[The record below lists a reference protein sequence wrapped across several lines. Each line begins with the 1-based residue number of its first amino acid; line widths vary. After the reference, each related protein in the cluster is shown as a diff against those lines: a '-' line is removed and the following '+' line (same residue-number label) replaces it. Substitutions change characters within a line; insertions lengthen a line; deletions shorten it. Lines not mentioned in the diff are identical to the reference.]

1 MKSEKFHICALF
13 PPDCQIY
20 VGNWGTIQRVNKF
33 GRVEV
38 LNQFFNNGYL
48 KVTIQHKA
56 FFVHRLVALV
66 HIRQPKTNERLVV
79 DHINGNKTDNRSS
92 NLRWV
97 TQDKN
102 VNNPNTL
109 PKMKNHGTKYVC
121 INTHTHEVIQID
133 KLGGF
138 VSAGI
143 SIAKAIKAS
152 KNNADLRNEIK
163 TVRDIKG
170 DEWVIYKVSRIFEP
184 DGKETWVSSDVRKE
198 RKNRPKEE
206 EPIVVEITA
215 RLRVPPP
222 KRVAKKFQED

>member
-20 VGNWGTIQRVNKF
+20 VGNRGTVKRQSKF

-38 LNQFFNNGYL
+38 LHQFNNNGYK
-48 KVTIQHKA
+48 KVSINGKSY
-56 FFVHRLVALV
+56 FVHRLVAMV

-79 DHINGNKTDNRSS
+79 DHINGNKTDNRSC

-97 TQDKN
+97 TPDKN

-109 PKMKNHGTKYVC
+109 PKMRNHGNRFVG
-121 INTHTHEVIQID
+121 INTHTNEVIQIH
-133 KLGGF
+133 KFGGF

-143 SIAKAIKAS
+143 SISKAIQAA

-163 TVRDIKG
+163 TVRDVKG
-170 DEWVIYKVSRIFEP
+170 DEWVIYKVSRVLEP
-184 DGKETWVSSDVRKE
+184 DGKETWVSADVRKE
-198 RKNRPKEE
+198 RKNRQKEE
-206 EPIVVEITA
+206 EPVFVEITA

>member
-1 MKSEKFHICALF
+1 MKSERFHICVMFA
-13 PPDCQIY
+13 PDCQIY
-20 VGNWGTIQRVNKF
+20 VGNQGTIKRVNKF

-38 LNQFFNNGYL
+38 LNQFNNNGYK
-48 KVTIQHKA
+48 KVSIGGQSY
-56 FFVHRLVALV
+56 FVHRLVALV
-66 HIRQPKTNERLVV
+66 HIRKPKTNERLVV

-109 PKMKNHGTKYVC
+109 PKIRNHGNRFVG
-121 INTHTHEVIQID
+121 INTHTNEVIQIH
-133 KLGGF
+133 KFGGF

-143 SIAKAIKAS
+143 SISKAVQAA
-152 KNNADLRNEIK
+152 KNNADLRKEIK
-163 TVRDIKG
+163 TVRDVKG

-184 DGKETWVSSDVRKE
+184 DGKETWVSADVRKE
-198 RKNRPKEE
+198 RKNRQKDE
-206 EPIVVEITA
+206 EPIFVEITA

>member
-20 VGNWGTIQRVNKF
+20 VGNRGTVKRQSKF
-33 GRVEV
+33 GRIEV
-38 LNQFFNNGYL
+38 LNQFFNNGYK
-48 KVTIQHKA
+48 KVSINGKSY
-56 FFVHRLVALV
+56 FVHRLVALV

-170 DEWVIYKVSRIFEP
+170 DEWVIYKVSRVLEP
-184 DGKETWVSSDVRKE
+184 DGKETWVSADVRKE
-198 RKNRPKEE
+198 RKNRQKEE
-206 EPIVVEITA
+206 EPVFVEITA

-222 KRVAKKFQED
+222 SRVAQRFQEE

>member
-13 PPDCQIY
+13 PPDFPIY
-20 VGNWGTIQRVNKF
+20 VGNQGTIKRVNKF

-38 LNQFFNNGYL
+38 LNQFNNNGYK
-48 KVTIQHKA
+48 KVSIGGQSY
-56 FFVHRLVALV
+56 FVHRLVALV

-79 DHINGNKTDNRSS
+79 DHINGNKTDNRSC

-109 PKMKNHGTKYVC
+109 PKMKNHGTKYIGV
-121 INTHTHEVIQID
+121 NPRTNEVIQID
-133 KLGGF
+133 KVGGF

-170 DEWVIYKVSRIFEP
+170 NEWVIYQVSRIFER

-198 RKNRPKEE
+198 RKNRQKDE

-222 KRVAKKFQED
+222 KRVAKRFQED

>member
-163 TVRDIKG
+163 TVRDVKG

-184 DGKETWVSSDVRKE
+184 DGKETWVSADVRKE

-222 KRVAKKFQED
+222 SRVAKRFQEE

>member
-13 PPDCQIY
+13 PPDFPIL
-20 VGNWGTIQRVNKF
+20 VGNQGSIQRLSKS

-38 LNQFFNNGYL
+38 LHQFNNNGYL
-48 KVTIQHKA
+48 KVTIRNKSY
-56 FFVHRLVALV
+56 FVHRLVAMV
-66 HIRQPKTNERLVV
+66 HLRQPKTNERLVV
-79 DHINGNKTDNRSS
+79 DHINGNKIDNRSC

-109 PKMKNHGTKYVC
+109 PKMKNHVTKYIGV
-121 INTHTHEVIQID
+121 NPRTNEVIQID

-143 SIAKAIKAS
+143 SIAKAIQAA
-152 KNNADLRNEIK
+152 KNSADLRNEIK
-163 TVRDIKG
+163 TVRDVKNN
-170 DEWVIYKVSRIFEP
+170 EWAIYKVSRIFEP
-184 DGKETWVSSDVRKE
+184 DGKETWVSADVRKE
-198 RKNRPKEE
+198 RKNRQKEE

>member
-1 MKSEKFHICALF
+1 MKSERFHICALF
-13 PPDCQIY
+13 PPDFPIY
-20 VGNWGTIQRVNKF
+20 VGNQGTIKRQSKF

-38 LNQFFNNGYL
+38 LNQFNNNGYK
-48 KVTIQHKA
+48 KVSIGGQSY
-56 FFVHRLVALV
+56 FVHRLVALV
-66 HIRQPKTNERLVV
+66 HIRKPKTNERLVV

-109 PKMKNHGTKYVC
+109 PKIRNHGNRFVG
-121 INTHTHEVIQID
+121 INTHTNEVIQIH
-133 KLGGF
+133 KFGGF

-143 SIAKAIKAS
+143 SISKAIQAA

-163 TVRDIKG
+163 TVRDVKG
-170 DEWVIYKVSRIFEP
+170 DEWVIYKVSRVSER
-184 DGKETWVSSDVRKE
+184 DGKEMWVSSDVRKE
-198 RKNRPKEE
+198 RKKRQKDE
-206 EPIVVEITA
+206 EPIFVEITA

>member
-1 MKSEKFHICALF
+1 MF

-184 DGKETWVSSDVRKE
+184 DGKETWVSADVRKE

-222 KRVAKKFQED
+222 KRVAKRFQED

>member
-20 VGNWGTIQRVNKF
+20 VGNRGTVKRQSKF

-38 LNQFFNNGYL
+38 LHQFNNNGYK
-48 KVTIQHKA
+48 KVSINGKSY
-56 FFVHRLVALV
+56 FVHRLVALV

-109 PKMKNHGTKYVC
+109 PKIRNHGNRYIC
-121 INTHTHEVIQID
+121 INTHTNEVKPIH
-133 KLGGF
+133 KFGGF

-143 SIAKAIKAS
+143 SIAKAIQAS

-170 DEWVIYKVSRIFEP
+170 DEWVIYKVSRVLEP
-184 DGKETWVSSDVRKE
+184 DGKETWVSSDVRKQ
-198 RKNRPKEE
+198 RKNRQKEE

-222 KRVAKKFQED
+222 KRVAKRFQED

>member
-1 MKSEKFHICALF
+1 MKSEKFHICVMFA
-13 PPDCQIY
+13 PDCQIY
-20 VGNWGTIQRVNKF
+20 VGNQGTIKRVNKF

-38 LNQFFNNGYL
+38 LHQFNNNGYK
-48 KVTIQHKA
+48 KVTIQGKA
-56 FFVHRLVALV
+56 YFVHRLVAMV
-66 HIRQPKTNERLVV
+66 HLRQPKNNERLVV

-97 TQDKN
+97 TQDQN

-109 PKMKNHGTKYVC
+109 PKMKNHGTKYIGV
-121 INTHTHEVIQID
+121 NPRTNEMIQID

-163 TVRDIKG
+163 TVRDVKG
-170 DEWVIYKVSRIFEP
+170 NEWVIYQVSRIFEP
-184 DGKETWVSSDVRKE
+184 DGKETWVSPDVRKE
-198 RKNRPKEE
+198 RKNRQKDE
-206 EPIVVEITA
+206 EPIFVEITA

-222 KRVAKKFQED
+222 SRVAKRFQEE